1 MALKFYNSAVKD
13 KTRSQK
19 VLGASSWVC
28 RSYRGKTDREGRMGR
43 GELSPILSRVNYLL
57 FPVSVHLVADFEQV
71 CIVEIQILLCQISF
85 VSYLN

>member
-1 MALKFYNSAVKD
+1 
-13 KTRSQK
+13 
-19 VLGASSWVC
+19 
-28 RSYRGKTDREGRMGR
+28 MGR
-43 GELSPILSRVNYLL
+43 GELSPILSMVNYLL